1 MDARSEEDCCA
12 DKFFRRLQQLRS
24 EGHLTDVTLCAE
36 GKEIP
41 CHRLVLSASS
51 DYFHAMFGGAHTESK
66 KEKIEIGGVTAEALQ
81 LLVDFAY
88 TPNFNVTIDNV
99 YHQFEAANMLQV
111 KPVEDACEKFLTNN
125 LSPDMCLGTWTL
137 AGKLSRMKLSAVAR
151 RFALK
156 NFEEVCAT
164 EEFLQLPVD
173 FLKTYISDR
182 ALHAKK
188 ETQVL
193 DAVMLW
199 ARHDLKHRQTHLKE
213 LLGFVCF
220 SRMDQDYLK
229 NILETDEVLRGVPGI
244 RSLIEDQ
251 SRHGKPRH
259 IQEVDILLLGGI
271 TGGYDP
277 PIVNRDMYRLDL
289 HGDIV
294 DKSTLPMWLLF
305 EEGIAACTLGDDVI
319 VTGSDIS
326 MHISKQAWRY
336 KLSLNSWTQ
345 LESLKKGRQKHG
357 MAVLDGK
364 VYVIGGENYDG
375 DLLPDVEVY
384 SEETNSWKKVE
395 PLMFAASCFGIA
407 TLCEKLY
414 VFGGRC
420 TVQRFKTDE
429 VQCYDSTQNTWN
441 SATALPYALSR
452 VRACTINSKIYL
464 VGGDLDCVLC
474 YNPQEERYEE
484 MAKSLGRWSECSATV
499 CGSEIYITGG
509 WNRVIKNFNV
519 KPFSTV
525 QCYDVISDTMIM
537 GKALPIAVYGHHT
550 VTVAK
555 H

>member
-1 MDARSEEDCCA
+1 MDARSDEDCCA
-12 DKFFRRLQQLRS
+12 DEFFRRLQGLRS

-41 CHRLVLSASS
+41 CHRLVLSACS
-51 DYFHAMFGGAHTESK
+51 DYFHAMFGGAHSESK

-88 TPNFNVTIDNV
+88 TPKFNITLDNV

-111 KPVEDACEKFLTNN
+111 KPIEDACEKFLINN

-137 AGKLSRMKLSAVAR
+137 ADKLSCMKLSAVAR

-182 ALHAKK
+182 GLHAKK

-193 DAVMLW
+193 GAIMLW
-199 ARHDLKHRQTHLKE
+199 TRHDLKHRKMHLKE

-220 SRMDQDYLK
+220 SRMDQDFLK
-229 NILETDEVLRGVPGI
+229 NVLETDEVLRGVPGI
-244 RSLIEDQ
+244 RGLIKDQ

-277 PIVNRDMYRLDL
+277 RIVNHDMYRLDL
-289 HGDIV
+289 HGDTI
-294 DKSTLPMWLLF
+294 DKAPLPQALQF
-305 EEGIAACTLGDDVI
+305 TEGSAAACALGNDVI
-319 VTGSDIS
+319 VT
-326 MHISKQAWRY
+326 SKSQAWRY
-336 KLSLNSWTQ
+336 KTSLNSWTQ
-345 LESLKKGRQKHG
+345 LGSLKRGRRNHG
-357 MAVLDGK
+357 MAVLNGK
-364 VYVIGGENYDG
+364 VYVVGGDDNLG
-375 DLLPDVEVY
+375 SLFDVEAY
-384 SEETNSWKKVE
+384 SEKTNKWTKVA
-395 PLMFAASCFGIA
+395 PLMFAVSHFGIA
-407 TLCEKLY
+407 TCGKKLY
-414 VFGGRC
+414 VFGGYWPGLYGRI
-420 TVQRFKTDE
+420 DE
-429 VQCYDSTQNTWN
+429 AQCYDSTQKKWD
-441 SATALPYALSR
+441 SAATLPYAVSH
-452 VRACTINSKIYL
+452 VKACTINSKIYL
-464 VGGDLDCVLC
+464 VGGELDCVLC
-474 YNPQEERYEE
+474 YHPQEEYYEE
-484 MAKSLGRWSECSATV
+484 MARRLGSWRSWSECSATV

-509 WNRVIKNFNV
+509 WNRITIGFDV

-537 GKALPIAVYGHHT
+537 GKGLPIPVYGHHT
-550 VTVAK
+550 VTVSK

>member
-41 CHRLVLSASS
+41 CHRLVLSACS
-51 DYFHAMFGGAHTESK
+51 DYFRAMFGGAHSESK
-66 KEKIEIGGVTAEALQ
+66 KEKIEIGGVTADALQ

-88 TPNFNVTIDNV
+88 TPKFNVTLDNV

-111 KPVEDACEKFLTNN
+111 KPIEEACEKFLTNN

-137 AGKLSRMKLSAVAR
+137 ADKLSCMKLSALAR

-156 NFEEVCAT
+156 NFEDVCAT
-164 EEFLQLPVD
+164 GEFLQLPVD

-182 ALHAKK
+182 ALHAKR
-188 ETQVL
+188 EAQVL

-244 RSLIEDQ
+244 RGLIKDQ

-271 TGGYDP
+271 TAGGYDP

-289 HGDIV
+289 HGDTI
-294 DKSTLPMWLLF
+294 DMTPLPLALQF
-305 EEGIAACTLGDDVI
+305 TEGIAACTLGNDVI
-319 VTGSDIS
+319 VTGGNKSTS
-326 MHISKQAWRY
+326 QAWRY
-336 KLSLNSWTQ
+336 NTSLNSWTR
-345 LESLKKGRQKHG
+345 LGSLKKGRQNHG
-357 MAVLDGK
+357 MVVLNGK
-364 VYVIGGENYDG
+364 VYVVGGEG
-375 DLLPDVEVY
+375 RGWLPDVEAY
-384 SEETNSWKKVE
+384 NEKTNKWTKVA
-395 PLMFAASCFGIA
+395 PLMFAVSHFGIA
-407 TLCEKLY
+407 TCGNKLY
-414 VFGGRC
+414 VFGGWWPGLYGKC
-420 TVQRFKTDE
+420 DE
-429 VQCYDSTQNTWN
+429 TQCYDPTQKTWD
-441 SATALPYALSR
+441 SAAALPYAVSY
-452 VRACTINSKIYL
+452 VNACTVNSKIYL
-464 VGGDLDCVLC
+464 VGGDLECVLC
-474 YNPQEERYEE
+474 YNPQEDYYEE
-484 MAKSLGRWSECSATV
+484 MARRLGGRLGRWCECSANV

-509 WNRVIKNFNV
+509 WNRHICNREVN
-519 KPFSTV
+519 PFSTV

-537 GKALPIAVYGHHT
+537 GKGLPMPLYGHHS
-550 VTVAK
+550 VTVLK